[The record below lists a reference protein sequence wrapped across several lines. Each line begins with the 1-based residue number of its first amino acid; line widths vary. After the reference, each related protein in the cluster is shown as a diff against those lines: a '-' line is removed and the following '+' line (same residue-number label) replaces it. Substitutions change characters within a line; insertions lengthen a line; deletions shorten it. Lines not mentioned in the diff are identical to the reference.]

1 MHPTIRRL
9 IRFMQI
15 RIFLF
20 LNILIDL
27 GFSIAFYKIESEEK
41 GIKIANLL
49 KSLMTG
55 FLNSLDMLK
64 DICGDESCC
73 NSCQCC
79 SKKKDY
85 EIGYETI
92 NIELEERTEDL
103 LLIKKIKLKL
113 RDETKKDSQDYNDA
127 LSKYKEMEKLEN
139 EINEIIIN

>member
-41 GIKIANLL
+41 SIKMENLL
-49 KSLMTG
+49 KSLMTLL
-55 FLNSLDMLK
+55 LNSLDMLK
-64 DICGDESCC
+64 GICGDKSCC
-73 NSCQCC
+73 NCCPCC
-79 SKKKDY
+79 SKKKDD
-85 EIGYETI
+85 EIDYETI
-92 NIELEERTEDL
+92 NVKLTERKKDL
-103 LLIKKIKLKL
+103 QLIKKIKLKL
-113 RDETKKDSQDYNDA
+113 RDETKKDSQDYINT
-127 LSKYKEMEKLEN
+127 LSKYKDMEKLEN

>member
-27 GFSIAFYKIESEEK
+27 GFSIVFYKIESEEK

-55 FLNSLDMLK
+55 FLNSLDILK
-64 DICGDESCC
+64 DICGDKSCC

-92 NIELEERTEDL
+92 NIKLKERTKDL

-113 RDETKKDSQDYNDA
+113 RDETKKDSQDYNNT
-127 LSKYKEMEKLEN
+127 LSKYREMEKLEN